1 MQPENPNNYTLPQGE
16 KDIEIYQKSKQ
27 ITIEF
32 IDELN
37 KKGFLKEHVT
47 LEEDALT
54 KKVLDRVN
62 SEAKSIAKLEKLFNE
77 NKIQSLFDD
86 VLKHGID
93 QNDIMNYYMGLL
105 AHQILDVFELF
116 KKYFV
121 IALAKEQL
129 ELRGNPALG
138 RIFNQL
144 ERKNVKHRFF
154 EIIDMDLRN
163 ALGHGWYW
171 WQNSKFYYTTDPD
184 LKRTRDMTLGELF
197 VKIRQT
203 SLLTRAF
210 TDNAFERIIEI
221 KRNKSNVPKGSR
233 IR

>member
-37 KKGFLKEHVT
+37 KKAFLKEHVT

-203 SLLTRAF
+203 SLFTRAF

-233 IR
+233 NR